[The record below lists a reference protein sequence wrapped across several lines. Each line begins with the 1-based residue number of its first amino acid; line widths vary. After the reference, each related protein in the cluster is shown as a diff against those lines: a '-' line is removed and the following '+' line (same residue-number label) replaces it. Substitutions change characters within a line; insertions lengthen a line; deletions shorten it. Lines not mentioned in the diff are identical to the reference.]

1 MLEHYL
7 IPLAPYLL
15 VALAA
20 TALLFIFASLEREIR
35 RLKLRLRTQTQG
47 ELSSQEEIQIRLND
61 LNARLRETE
70 ERANVPSQSPLI
82 KPSLNLNKRTQVVR
96 MSRRGAPA
104 SNIAAALNLPRKE
117 VELLLKIHQLT
128 LNNATESSS

>member
-7 IPLAPYLL
+7 VPLAPYLL

-20 TALLFIFASLEREIR
+20 IALLFIFASLEGEIR
-35 RLKLRLRTQTQG
+35 HLKSRVRTQTQG
-47 ELSSQEEIQIRLND
+47 ELSGQEQIQIRLND

-70 ERANVPSQSPLI
+70 ERASIPIQSAPI

-128 LNNATESSS
+128 LNNAPESSS